1 MISNKKSVNEIINP
15 NMYYLIDMIK
25 SNLFPLYEEENKNPN
40 TNWTNME
47 LVYKLLYKI
56 ISTIDCEKKAFK
68 YIGFYFTNDLINLI
82 KTEVNDERD
91 IIKLILHKIYEKR
104 YTLRIVIRTQIGEFL
119 DKIIKNNKGTNGVY
133 ELLEILTT
141 IISGLK
147 ENFTCE
153 YRDYFNDIIIPLHKN
168 KEIDSFFKILNE
180 CSIKYIEKE
189 NELAYPLLEKILDN
203 WPNGS
208 YTNEKLLLKE
218 LSDILDYINC
228 SKIEP
233 YSKKLFKIL
242 IKCLGCSSKEIFNK
256 SKEIINKKIFRELLF
271 NYSDLCYE
279 IILPGVFYL
288 SQNHENEEAKKGFS
302 EISLLFENNNKELYD
317 KYKYYKIKDEDIKLE
332 TKWVKEEINNENKN
346 KKNLLKSSKIVK
358 VEEEEDEEEK
368 YFGICPITQ
377 QIIQDPVKSPS
388 GIYYERSAIL
398 KWLEKNHNDPMTRK
412 HLTNDMLI
420 EDEEYNIKLR
430 NFKKEHGIPLY
441 EDDDKEDDLDQFLAN
456 KK

>member
-1 MISNKKSVNEIINP
+1 M
-15 NMYYLIDMIK
+15 
-25 SNLFPLYEEENKNPN
+25 
-40 TNWTNME
+40 
-47 LVYKLLYKI
+47 
-56 ISTIDCEKKAFK
+56 
-68 YIGFYFTNDLINLI
+68 
-82 KTEVNDERD
+82 NDERD

-104 YTLRIVIRTQIGEFL
+104 YTLRIVIRTQIGQFL
-119 DKIIKNNKGTNGVY
+119 DNIIKNNKGPNGVY

-180 CSIKYIEKE
+180 CSIKYIEKD
-189 NELAYPLLEKILDN
+189 NKLAYLLLEKILDN

-218 LSDILDYINC
+218 LSDILDYINS

-233 YSKKLFKIL
+233 YSKKLFKII

-256 SKEIINKKIFRELLF
+256 SKEIINKKIFRELLL

-279 IILPGVFYL
+279 IILPGVLYL

-302 EISLLFENNNKELYD
+302 EISLLFENNNKELFD

-332 TKWVKEEINNENKN
+332 TKWVKEEINNENK
-346 KKNLLKSSKIVK
+346 KNLLKSSKLVK
-358 VEEEEDEEEK
+358 VEEEDEEEK

-377 QIIQDPVKSPS
+377 EIIQDPVKSPS
-388 GIYYERSAIL
+388 GIYYERAAIL
-398 KWLEKNHNDPMTRK
+398 KWLEKNHNDPMTRR
-412 HLTNDMLI
+412 HLTNDTIFSKIFLI
-420 EDEEYNIKLR
+420 LILINLIKL
-430 NFKKEHGIPLY
+430 FKIL
-441 EDDDKEDDLDQFLAN
+441 
-456 KK
+456 